1 MKKLGK
7 HLCQCLFCK
16 NCGIAGHSSLEVK
29 SNTVSAKN
37 LTKVLTVALKD
48 KKISRNNMKKSLH
61 FKQSGLNKRQ
71 NKARKISNRL
81 HWDRCGTQKSMMRFI
96 YVLSIIQIYNYFSF
110 VLSIVPKR
118 VVLFVLKKKI
128 LSFLKYLC

>member
-16 NCGIAGHSSLEVK
+16 NCGIAGHSLLEVK

-71 NKARKISNRL
+71 KKHVRL
-81 HWDRCGTQKSMMRFI
+81 VTG
-96 YVLSIIQIYNYFSF
+96 SIGIG
-110 VLSIVPKR
+110 VVPKNR
-118 VVLFVLKKKI
+118 
-128 LSFLKYLC
+128 